1 MARGTA
7 RDKESVALCL
17 ESNKSI
23 YMTLKMLGKLPKNI
37 SKKMGMVSKSVEK
50 LERVLYEQS
59 LMEMT
64 GRKEFNSGVETDTFD
79 KDTEDN

>member
-1 MARGTA
+1 
-7 RDKESVALCL
+7 
-17 ESNKSI
+17 
-23 YMTLKMLGKLPKNI
+23 
-37 SKKMGMVSKSVEK
+37 MVSKSVEK